1 MTALVEGDDHHADA
15 AAPEG
20 SSSEA
25 VAAPEGHV
33 FRVDV
38 TELMLLKVGD
48 PADHL
53 VIETWTAG
61 RGVRRIERR

>member
-1 MTALVEGDDHHADA
+1 M
-15 AAPEG
+15 
-20 SSSEA
+20 
-25 VAAPEGHV
+25 

-38 TELMLLKVGD
+38 TELMVLKVGD

-53 VIETWTAG
+53 VIKTWTVG